1 MTFRVIVALVFGAL
15 TFYMATKEEHTVS
28 HRMAWIPGT
37 MAVMELAV
45 CGVIFTAVPWTI
57 EALLMASRITVFA
70 CCSVAL
76 KRDVARERNRRRRRE
91 VQRRVA
97 GERALYELNRPV
109 VHHCA

>member
-15 TFYMATKEEHTVS
+15 TFYMATKEERTVS
-28 HRMAWIPGT
+28 YRMAWIPGV

-45 CGVIFTAVPWTI
+45 CGVIFTAVPFII
-57 EALLMASRITVFA
+57 EVLLMASRITVFV
-70 CCSVAL
+70 CCNIAL
-76 KRDVARERNRRRRRE
+76 KRDAARERRRRRHRE

-97 GERALYELNRPV
+97 GERTLYELQQPV